1 MEKLDTILFYT
12 IDKAI
17 RSYRQFAQ
25 KRLREHGF
33 EITIDQWLVMKAIL
47 ENPKLQQNEL
57 SELVF
62 KDAASVNRII
72 GLLVKGGYLERK
84 TDQHNRRK
92 TRLKVTAKG
101 EEELLAMEAIIHQNR
116 SVALTDT
123 EQESLETTMHIMEL
137 ITRNTRIQK
146 KQPD

>member
-25 KRLREHGF
+25 KRLREQGF

-72 GLLVKGGYLERK
+72 SLLVKGGYLERK
-84 TDQHNRRK
+84 TDQQNRRK
-92 TRLKVTAKG
+92 TRLKVTTKG
-101 EEELLAMEAIIHQNR
+101 EGELRAMEAVIHQNR
-116 SVALTDT
+116 SLALTDT
-123 EQESLETTMHIMEL
+123 DQETLEITMQVMEL
-137 ITRNTRIQK
+137 ITRNTQTQK